1 MAKIAD
7 SDISRQERIEV
18 LFDKIVEH
26 IDLTS
31 QDLNDFAQ
39 EVCDIY
45 SDSDFRHSY
54 AEISLAIEKY
64 SPDQRDVLSAHIA
77 SIKDVAKLILKESG
91 KSSEQC
97 VEIEKRIFKL
107 CDHIDLECL
116 RIARIDHVEYIGK
129 TATNELSAADG
140 KLKETEERAK
150 DLEKRV
156 SQYHDQSIAILGIFA
171 GLVVTFSGAI
181 QFVSSSLGNLSDVST
196 KNITFFVSLSFFFLF
211 NVIFLLMYCISK
223 ISGKSIASNCEY
235 RNCGNCRNCKTF
247 WGRMEKKYPFIFW
260 FNIAGAIF
268 CGVLCFIAK

>member
-7 SDISRQERIEV
+7 LENSRQERIEV
-18 LFDKIVEH
+18 LFDKIVDH
-26 IDLTS
+26 IDLS
-31 QDLNDFAQ
+31 QQNLNDFAQ
-39 EVCDIY
+39 EICDIY
-45 SDSDFRHSY
+45 SNSEFRHSY
-54 AEISLAIEKY
+54 AEISLALEKY
-64 SPDQRDVLSAHIA
+64 RPDQRDVLSAHIA
-77 SIKDVAKLILKESG
+77 SIKGEAKFILEKSG

-97 VEIEKRIFKL
+97 AEIEKRIFKL
-107 CDHIDLECL
+107 CDHVDLECL

-150 DLEKRV
+150 ELEKRV

-181 QFVSSSLGNLSDVST
+181 QFVSSSLGNLSNTSAI
-196 KNITFFVSLSFFFLF
+196 NITFFVSLSFFFLF

-223 ISGKSIASNCEY
+223 ISGKSIASSCEN
-235 RNCGNCRNCKTF
+235 RNCGNCRSCKTF
-247 WGRMEKKYPFIFW
+247 WGRIKKKYPFIFW
-260 FNIAGAIF
+260 FNITGAIF